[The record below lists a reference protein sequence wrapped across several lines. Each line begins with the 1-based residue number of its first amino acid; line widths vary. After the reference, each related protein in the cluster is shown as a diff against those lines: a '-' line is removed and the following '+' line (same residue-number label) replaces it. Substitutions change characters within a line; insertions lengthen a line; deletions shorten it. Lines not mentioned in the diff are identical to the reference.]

1 MICGAKQ
8 EVWRH
13 SSRAKKPVQEYG
25 GQWSGQRYIVLKC
38 SGLFFCFFY
47 TYFKPI
53 VSITSFSTDHCINLA
68 NSC

>member
-1 MICGAKQ
+1 M
-8 EVWRH
+8 EV
-13 SSRAKKPVQEYG
+13 
-25 GQWSGQRYIVLKC
+25 SGVANAILHFNAA
-38 SGLFFCFFY
+38 GWFFFY